1 MRSIRTICSR
11 SASRFG
17 LLGRV
22 LGTKNITI
30 YLIALAIILTLNF
43 LLPRL
48 MPGDPL
54 MAIYGD
60 EALVQMSPQ
69 LKADL
74 VQRFALDQSLWQ
86 QFGAYLKGLF
96 TGDLGYSYYY
106 NAPVFDVILGR
117 LPWTLLLVGLSLVLS
132 TFVGIFL
139 GIESGWR
146 RGSRLD
152 RGMLAGMMSL
162 NGFPDFFIGTVLL
175 LVFGVTLGLL
185 PLSGAVT
192 PYSGLS
198 GGALLLDVLKHLV
211 LPLTALTLTHLTAA
225 YLLTRNTMI
234 TVLKEPFMLTA
245 RSKGLSPRALKYHH
259 AGRNSM
265 LPVLTMTGIWV
276 GVLITGTLFIEII
289 FSYPGLGHLMYEAL
303 LFRDYVV
310 IQGVLLLL
318 ATVVLAINLLVDLS
332 YTKIDPRVSYAH

>member
-1 MRSIRTICSR
+1 MQRLGSV
-11 SASRFG
+11 
-17 LLGRV
+17 GRV
-22 LGTKNITI
+22 LGAKNVTI
-30 YLIALAIILTLNF
+30 YLIALIIIIALNF

-69 LKADL
+69 LEAEL
-74 VQRFALDQSLWQ
+74 VERFALDQSLLH
-86 QFGAYLKGLF
+86 QFGAYIGGLF

-132 TFVGIFL
+132 TLIGIVL

-146 RGSRLD
+146 RGSRTD
-152 RGMLAGMMSL
+152 RALLGGLMSL
-162 NGFPDFFIGTVLL
+162 NGFPDFFIGMVLL

-198 GGALLLDVLKHLV
+198 GGALVLDVLKHLI
-211 LPLTALTLTHLTAA
+211 LPLAALTLAHVAAA
-225 YLLTRNTMI
+225 YLLTRNSMI

-245 RSKGLSPRALKYHH
+245 KAKGLLPRVLKYRH

-276 GVLITGTLFIEII
+276 GTLITGTIFIEII
-289 FSYPGLGHLMYEAL
+289 FSYPGLGYLMYEAL
-303 LFRDYVV
+303 LFRDYAV
-310 IQGVLLLL
+310 IQGVLLLV
-318 ATVVLAINLLVDLS
+318 ATIVLAVNFLVDLS
-332 YTKIDPRVSYAH
+332 YIRVDPRVRYAR